1 MFYKDK
7 FLKYPEVMNNQIGG
21 NAWPKHYVNQLI
33 INKSSFSRVALITG
47 WTKRED
53 VWNNLSQEAKEKVLI
68 VGQLYSKE
76 GINFVIRN
84 IFLNPKIGFIIVC
97 GRDLSGSLKEFKGF
111 LSKEEKDFIHQEIPK
126 ENIDQFIEYFS
137 KHCLFLEISEVDL
150 VLQKLDI
157 TKIPEKWTEKPIE
170 FATHSGKE
178 VNTFPSEKVGI
189 RIEGRKVADVWLKV
203 LDRIIKFGYEKMS
216 SYDEKQREL
225 VDLVTVVN
233 DENPDKPYLPS
244 FMGFTDQELIK
255 YYPQLMTKGVF
266 EGVEYTYGS
275 RLRNR
280 GGINQVAEMIE
291 ELRVQHY
298 SRRAIAFTWN
308 IEKDCRNVKAPCLNM
323 VQALIE
329 DDILY
334 LTAYFRSNDMFKAW
348 PQNAF
353 GLLKIQKEIAVELNL
368 KIGKMIIISCSAH
381 IYERDF
387 ADVQKIVEK
396 SKPKI
401 ECEMDPRGNFVIEL
415 SNEEILVKH
424 IDDQGLFL
432 QEFKG
437 KTARELRDQINR
449 FVSDPTHAIYL
460 GSELYRAEQALKNK
474 TEFVQDSEA

>member
-1 MFYKDK
+1 MYSLNMSNQSKDST
-7 FLKYPEVMNNQIGG
+7 
-21 NAWPKHYVNQLI
+21 WPKYYANQLI
-33 INKSSFSRVALITG
+33 VNKNPNSRVALTTG

-53 VWNNLSQEAKEKVLI
+53 IWAKLSDKSKEKVLI
-68 VGQLYSKE
+68 AGQLYTKE
-76 GINFVIRN
+76 GINFIIRN
-84 IFLNPKIGFIIVC
+84 SFLNPDIGFLIVC
-97 GRDLSGSLKEFKGF
+97 GKDLSGSLKEFKGF
-111 LSKEEKDFIHQEIPK
+111 LSGEKKDFIHEEIPEDK
-126 ENIDQFIEYFS
+126 VNEFREYFS
-137 KHCLFLEISEVDL
+137 KYSLFVETSEVDSA
-150 VLQKLDI
+150 LQNLDLQ
-157 TKIPEKWTEKPIE
+157 TLPLKWTKEPIE
-170 FATHSGKE
+170 FPSHSGKE

-225 VDLVTVVN
+225 VDLVTIIN
-233 DENPDKPYLPS
+233 DENPDKPYIPF
-244 FMGFTDQELIK
+244 FMGFNDKDLIK

-275 RLRNR
+275 RLRNH

-291 ELRVQHY
+291 ELRKGFY

-308 IEKDCRNVKAPCLNM
+308 VQKDCGNLKAPCLNM

-368 KIGKMIIISCSAH
+368 RIGKMVIISCSAH
-381 IYERDF
+381 IYERDL
-387 ADVQKIVEK
+387 ADAQKVIEK
-396 SKPKI
+396 NKPKL
-401 ECEMDPRGNFVIEL
+401 ECEIDPRGNFVIEV
-415 SNEEILVKH
+415 SNGEIVVKH
-424 IDDQGLFL
+424 VNSEGLFL
-432 QEFKG
+432 QEFRG
-437 KTARELRDQINR
+437 KSASELRDKISR
-449 FVSDPTHAIYL
+449 FVSDTTHAIYL

-474 TEFVQDSEA
+474 TEFIQDSEA